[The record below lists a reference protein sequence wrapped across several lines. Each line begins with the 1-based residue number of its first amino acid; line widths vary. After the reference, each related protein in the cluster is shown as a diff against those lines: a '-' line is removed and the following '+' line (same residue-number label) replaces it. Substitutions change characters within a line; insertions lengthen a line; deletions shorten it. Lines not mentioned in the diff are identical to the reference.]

1 MSEAIH
7 AGRCDTAVHEVFP
20 GIQLCYVNVH
30 SSGSH
35 AGAPAAPDVLEIH
48 HCREGRMECRLG
60 DEACYIAA
68 GDLLI
73 ARAATLGRERR
84 FPLQHYHG
92 VIVRIDMRRAPR
104 CLSCFLQDVTVQPEA
119 LAQRLCGHS
128 GCFIARSD
136 LAVAHLFAE
145 LYAVPPAIQKGYYK
159 VKILELLLFLSVLD
173 TEQDEFARHALP
185 SSQAALANKVSRYLM
200 AHRDERIPLE
210 TLSARFAVSGTLIK
224 SAFRA
229 VYGVP
234 LYAYIR
240 TQKMESA
247 AYMLEHTDKSVLQIA
262 GEHGYDNGSKFA
274 SAFRQVKGMTPSVYR
289 AAHRG

>member
-1 MSEAIH
+1 MGASIH
-7 AGRCDTAVHEVFP
+7 TKRCDTVVHDVFP
-20 GIQLCYVNVH
+20 GIQLCYIGAH
-30 SSGSH
+30 TSGSH
-35 AGAPAAPDVLEIH
+35 AGAPPSPDVLEIH

-60 DEACYIAA
+60 DKLCYMAS

-73 ARAATLGRERR
+73 ARAATLGRARQ

-92 VIVRIDMRRAPR
+92 AVVRMDMRRTPR

-119 LAQRLCGHS
+119 LAQRLCGQD

-136 LAVAHLFAE
+136 PAVAHLFAE
-145 LYAVPPAIQKGYYK
+145 LYAVPPVIQKGYYK

-173 TEQDEFARHALP
+173 TGQDEFSRHALP
-185 SSQAALANKVSRYLM
+185 SSQAELANKVSRYLM

-224 SAFRA
+224 NAFRA
-229 VYGVP
+229 VYGIP

-240 TQKMESA
+240 AQKMESA
-247 AYMLEHTDKSVLQIA
+247 AYMLEHTDKPVLQIA

-274 SAFRQVKGMTPSVYR
+274 NAFRQVKGMTPSAYR
-289 AAHRG
+289 AAHQ